1 VVINN
6 AGTSMKSGYT
16 REKIL
21 IWAKTYPELS
31 SRYLETVCTAGLLPS
46 GNPLR
51 LYPIPYRYLGSEKE
65 QFSLYQWIT
74 ADIQKKRD
82 DYRPESFRIDCDSIQ
97 LGEVIPATQDEWGKR
112 AEFIFRDPSWHFDSV
127 DDLQNAQKEK
137 GTSIGVVAPRE
148 IKKVEIIARSEEDAK
163 SFEQKLNEVKKIHE
177 AKRAQINMFEQA
189 IPPEMKTLE
198 FLKSRVHVSW
208 LCYNP
213 TCDGHRMQVL
223 DWGLCEL
230 QRRDGDEKALKRMK
244 ELCRLDIY
252 DLKFFLGNL
261 FLHPAS
267 FLIVGMWYPKL
278 RPDML
283 KFIGGQDVS

>member
-1 VVINN
+1 
-6 AGTSMKSGYT
+6 MKSGYA

-46 GNPLR
+46 GKPLR
-51 LYPIPYRYLGSEKE
+51 LYPIPYRYLGGGDKE

-74 ADIQKKRD
+74 ADIQKKPD
-82 DYRPESFRIDCDSIQ
+82 DSRPESFRIDCDSIEP
-97 LGEVIPATQDEWGKR
+97 GEIIPTTQDEWGKR
-112 AEFIFRDPSWHFDSV
+112 AEWIFRDPSWQFESV
-127 DDLQNAQKEK
+127 EDLQKAQKET

-148 IKKVEIIARSEEDAK
+148 IKKVEVVERSEEEAK
-163 SFEQKLNEVKKIHE
+163 SFEQKLADVRKIHA
-177 AKRAQINMFEQA
+177 AKRAQINMFEQS

-198 FLKSRVHVSW
+198 FLKYRVQVSW
-208 LCYNP
+208 LCPNP
-213 TCDGHRMQVL
+213 ACAGHRMQVL

-230 QRRDGDEKALKRMK
+230 QRRDGDEKALMRMK
-244 ELCRLDIY
+244 ELCRLDVY

-267 FLIVGMWYPKL
+267 FLVVGMWYPKR
-278 RPDML
+278 RPEML
-283 KFIGGQDVS
+283 KFIGGQVVS